1 MGFKDFV
8 TLLQINSTTMK
19 NIFLVFLLL
28 GFSSSYAQPSNFNKK
43 LYNYCTDALSQ
54 TSTIAADRKVALD
67 NLAAE
72 MANKRYLLFTCK
84 TNSRR
89 TLLLQA
95 WAQTA
100 FVYTGLFNKFAI
112 STGDTVTEVYSEIAN
127 VLTAS
132 GFFCSSAENG
142 ADKGYVISVND
153 ELPINIILSKNYF
166 GTIDTT
172 HIIIANICSENE
184 HSNIALATKHF
195 DLPYQSPT
203 IFDKTAMEKP
213 KYAELNKTIAI
224 EMMYLAQK
232 TKENIAKTMKPK
244 K

>member
-1 MGFKDFV
+1 
-8 TLLQINSTTMK
+8 MK
-19 NIFLVFLLL
+19 KILFALLL
-28 GFSSSYAQPSNFNKK
+28 LSISSTYAQQNNFNKK
-43 LYNYCTDALSQ
+43 LYDFCTDALSQ
-54 TSTIAADRKVALD
+54 TNTITTDRKVLLD

-72 MANKRYLLFTCK
+72 MANKRYLMFTCK

-95 WAQTA
+95 WTQAA
-100 FVYTGLFNKFAI
+100 FYYTGLYNKFAL
-112 STGDTVTEVYSEIAN
+112 STGDTVTEVYSEVAN

-132 GFFCSSAENG
+132 GFYCSRTENG
-142 ADKGYVISVND
+142 NDKGYLISIND
-153 ELPINIILSKNYF
+153 ELPINIMLSKNYF

-172 HIIIANICSENE
+172 HIAITNICAQNE
-184 HSNIALATKHF
+184 RSNIALTTKHF
-195 DLPYQSPT
+195 NLPYQSPA
-203 IFDKTAMEKP
+203 IYDKTEMEKQ

-232 TKENIAKTMKPK
+232 TKENMAKNVKPK